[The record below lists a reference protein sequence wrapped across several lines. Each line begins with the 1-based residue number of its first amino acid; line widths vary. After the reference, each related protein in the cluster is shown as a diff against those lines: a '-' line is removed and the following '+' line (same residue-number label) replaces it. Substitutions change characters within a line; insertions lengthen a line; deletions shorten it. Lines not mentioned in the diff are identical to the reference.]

1 MAGTPSLE
9 LAPASGRA
17 RSHPG
22 FWARTVSHLRLC
34 APRIVVSG
42 ALGLFA
48 CGGTDRSPPDPS
60 ASVVAIGATGCRRT
74 STRAV
79 GVVVADGLV
88 ATVAHA
94 VAGESEI
101 TVVAPDGSAADG
113 TVAAIDTD
121 VDAALIRIDGLDL
134 TPLPRATY
142 DEGDVSLWTSDHGAV
157 RSAPAEILRR
167 VEVRTSDIYREG
179 EHLRPG
185 FELRAEVAAGDSGSG
200 LVDDD
205 GQLVG
210 LVWATSRERPERAW
224 AMPIEALDPL
234 LDAAQGGQTPP
245 AARCSR

>member
-1 MAGTPSLE
+1 LRGRQ
-9 LAPASGRA
+9 LA
-17 RSHPG
+17 
-22 FWARTVSHLRLC
+22 
-34 APRIVVSG
+34 VVTIAA
-42 ALGLFA
+42 ALGSSA
-48 CGGTDRSPPDPS
+48 CGGDDGSSGDPG

-101 TVVAPDGSAADG
+101 TVVAPDGSEAQG

-121 VDAALIRIDGLDL
+121 LDAALIRVDGLDL
-134 TPLPRATY
+134 TALPRATY

-185 FELRAEVAAGDSGSG
+185 LELRADVAAGDSGGG
-200 LVDDD
+200 LVDAD

-210 LVWATSRERPERAW
+210 LVWATSRERSERAW

-234 LDAAQGGQTPP
+234 LDAAEGGQTPP